1 MPPNGNNK
9 SKGVVMSDTDNV
21 QKESYIDEAKRRI
34 AHLSYKLE
42 SAEDK
47 IRKLEYDN
55 AELQHWTN
63 EVCLPKLQ
71 ELSNELSMRYN
82 QKKYR
87 SRNWKG
93 ELERAREEGSEV
105 H

>member
-1 MPPNGNNK
+1 
-9 SKGVVMSDTDNV
+9 MSDTDNV

-42 SAEDK
+42 RAEEK

-55 AELQHWTN
+55 AELQQWTN

-87 SRNWKG
+87 SRNWKS
-93 ELERAREEGSEV
+93 ELERAREEVSEV